1 MITKEYGKCILVCD
15 NCMEEIVFDNF
26 EDALTYK
33 KKHDWQTV
41 LNKGD
46 YEDYCPNCQ
55 VGGTKCLI

>member
-1 MITKEYGKCILVCD
+1 MITKEYDKCILVCD

-26 EDALTYK
+26 EDALIYK

-55 VGGTKCLI
+55 E

>member
-55 VGGTKCLI
+55 E